1 MAKTT
6 IPAGGLSSDSVTTAK
21 IVDDAVTAAK
31 VTGLGKIAQVQ
42 YVKTSTATTTNSTS
56 LVDATNLT
64 LNITP
69 TAATSKI
76 LCIANCSQL
85 LANAADLSAI
95 TVAIIRGTTNIY
107 DTINHLYQTND
118 DQINGNLTLQVVD
131 EPDTTSATTYKIQIR
146 NRESNNVQLNAGGD
160 SNSSITLMEILA

>member
-6 IPAGGLSSDSVTTAK
+6 IATGGIA
-21 IVDDAVTAAK
+21 DDAVTAAK

-42 YVKTSTATTTNSTS
+42 YVTTETTTTTNSTS
-56 LVDATNLT
+56 YVDATNLT

-76 LCIANCSQL
+76 MCIANCGQL
-85 LANAADLSAI
+85 GANANDLDAI
-95 TVAIIRGTTNIY
+95 SVAIIRGTTNIY
-107 DTINHLYQTND
+107 ETINYLYQTND
-118 DQINGNLTLQVVD
+118 DQVNGNLTLTTVD

>member
-6 IPAGGLSSDSVTTAK
+6 IATGGIA
-21 IVDDAVTAAK
+21 DDAVTAAK

-131 EPDTTSATTYKIQIR
+131 EPDTTSATTYKVQIR
-146 NRESNNVQLNAGGD
+146 NRESNNVVINNGGD
-160 SNSSITLMEILA
+160 GNSSITLMEILA

>member
-6 IPAGGLSSDSVTTAK
+6 IATGGIA
-21 IVDDAVTAAK
+21 DDAVTAAK

-42 YVKTSTATTTNSTS
+42 YVKTQTTTTTNSTS
-56 LVDATNLT
+56 FVDATNMT

-131 EPDTTSATTYKIQIR
+131 EPDTTSATTYKVQIR
-146 NRESNNVQLNAGGD
+146 NRESNNVVINNGGD
-160 SNSSITLMEILA
+160 GNSSITLMEILA

>member
-6 IPAGGLSSDSVTTAK
+6 IPTGGIA
-21 IVDDAVTAAK
+21 DDAVTAAK

-131 EPDTTSATTYKIQIR
+131 EPDTTSATTYKVQIR
-146 NRESNNVQLNAGGD
+146 NRESNNVVINNGGD
-160 SNSSITLMEILA
+160 GNSSITLMEILA

>member
-6 IPAGGLSSDSVTTAK
+6 IPTGGIA
-21 IVDDAVTAAK
+21 DDAVTAAK

-146 NRESNNVQLNAGGD
+146 NRESNNVVINNGGD
-160 SNSSITLMEILA
+160 GNSSITLMEILA

>member
-6 IPAGGLSSDSVTTAK
+6 IPTGGLA
-21 IVDDAVTAAK
+21 DDAVTAAK

-131 EPDTTSATTYKIQIR
+131 EPDTTSATTYKVQIR
-146 NRESNNVQLNAGGD
+146 NRESNNVVINNGGD
-160 SNSSITLMEILA
+160 GNSSITLMEILA

>member
-6 IPAGGLSSDSVTTAK
+6 IPTGGLA
-21 IVDDAVTAAK
+21 DDAVTAAK

-42 YVKTSTATTTNSTS
+42 YTKTSTATTTNSTS

-131 EPDTTSATTYKIQIR
+131 EPDTTSATTYKVQIR
-146 NRESNNVQLNAGGD
+146 NRESNNVVINNGGD
-160 SNSSITLMEILA
+160 GNSSITLMEILA

>member
-6 IPAGGLSSDSVTTAK
+6 IPTGGIA
-21 IVDDAVTAAK
+21 DDAVTAAK

-42 YVKTSTATTTNSTS
+42 YVKTQTTTTTNSTS
-56 LVDATNLT
+56 FVDATNMT

-107 DTINHLYQTND
+107 ETINYLYQTND
-118 DQINGNLTLQVVD
+118 DQVNGNLTLTTVD

>member
-42 YVKTSTATTTNSTS
+42 YVTTETTTTTNSTS
-56 LVDATNLT
+56 YVDATNLT

-131 EPDTTSATTYKIQIR
+131 EPDTTSATTYKVQIR
-146 NRESNNVQLNAGGD
+146 NRESNNVVINNGGD
-160 SNSSITLMEILA
+160 GNSSITLMEILA

>member
-42 YVKTSTATTTNSTS
+42 YVKTQTTTTTNSTS
-56 LVDATNLT
+56 FVDATNMT

-76 LCIANCSQL
+76 LCIVNANKC

-95 TVAIIRGTTNIY
+95 SFQIVRDSTAIYTS
-107 DTINHLYQTND
+107 INYLYQTND
-118 DQINGNLTLQVVD
+118 DTVKGSTTFSVVD
-131 EPDTTSATTYKIQIR
+131 EPDTTSATTYKLQIR
-146 NRESNNVQLNAGGD
+146 NRESNNVVLNNGGD
-160 SNSSITLMEILA
+160 TDSSITLMEILA

>member
-6 IPAGGLSSDSVTTAK
+6 IPTGGIA
-21 IVDDAVTAAK
+21 DDAVTAAK

-146 NRESNNVQLNAGGD
+146 NRDSNNVQLNAGGD

>member
-6 IPAGGLSSDSVTTAK
+6 IPTGGIA
-21 IVDDAVTAAK
+21 DDAVTAAK

-42 YVKTSTATTTNSTS
+42 YATTETTTTTNSTS
-56 LVDATNLT
+56 YVDATNLT

-76 LCIANCSQL
+76 MCIANCGQL
-85 LANAADLSAI
+85 QAAAADLSAI
-95 TVAIIRGTTNIY
+95 SVAIIRGTTNIY
-107 DTINHLYQTND
+107 ETINYLYQTND
-118 DQINGNLTLQVVD
+118 DAVNGNLTLTTVD

>member
-6 IPAGGLSSDSVTTAK
+6 IPTGGIA
-21 IVDDAVTAAK
+21 DDAVTAAK

-42 YVKTSTATTTNSTS
+42 YTKTSTATTTNSTS

-131 EPDTTSATTYKIQIR
+131 EPDTTSATTYKVQIR
-146 NRESNNVQLNAGGD
+146 NRETNNVQLNAGGD